1 MRLSVLD
8 QSPVPEGS
16 TGPDAL
22 RNTLDLARLADR
34 LGYERYWLAEHHG
47 LSLAGP
53 SPEVLIG
60 PVAAATERIRVGSGG
75 VMLPHYAPYKV
86 AESFSLLAGL
96 YPGRIDLGIGRA
108 SGTDPL
114 TTYALQ
120 RDRREVSPDDFPQQL
135 AELLA
140 HFDRSLPQDHPFA
153 RLGHS
158 LPGGEER
165 PEVWLLGSSA
175 QSAVWAAQ
183 LDLPYAF
190 ADFINPNGAEIAA
203 SYRERAEHPHVAV
216 GLWAICAETDEEA
229 ERLASSIA
237 MSMAML
243 RQNRPIP
250 VPPPEK
256 ALRYL
261 AQHPAP
267 GGRRRIVGS
276 PDTVRAGIEEVV
288 AAYGADEA
296 IVVTI
301 THDHGARRRSYEL
314 IADAFDLPDA
324 RDLDDRVRT
333 TAAG

>member
-1 MRLSVLD
+1 
-8 QSPVPEGS
+8 
-16 TGPDAL
+16 
-22 RNTLDLARLADR
+22 
-34 LGYERYWLAEHHG
+34 
-47 LSLAGP
+47 
-53 SPEVLIG
+53 VLIG

-75 VMLPHYAPYKV
+75 VMLPHYSPFKV
-86 AESFSLLAGL
+86 AESFSLLSGL

-120 RDRREVSPDDFPQQL
+120 RDRRQASPDDFPQQL

-140 HFDRSLPQDHPFA
+140 HFDRSLPSDHPFA

-158 LPGGEER
+158 LPGGDER

-203 SYRERAEHPHVAV
+203 AYRERAARPHVAV

-267 GGRRRIVGS
+267 SGRRRIVGS

-288 AAYGADEA
+288 AAYRADEA

-314 IADAFDLPDA
+314 IAEAFELA
-324 RDLDDRVRT
+324 RDLDDRPDLRAVDL
-333 TAAG
+333 